1 MYVIGG
7 LIIINCIVIVVT
19 TQVKDRKTT
28 DKKI

>member
-1 MYVIGG
+1 MYVIGS

-19 TQVKDRKTT
+19 TPIKDRKTT